1 MKSQQQKNVAEEI
14 LEKIINSCKMS
25 THVSKQLMALQAG

>member
-1 MKSQQQKNVAEEI
+1 MKGQQQKNVAKEI
-14 LEKIINSCKMS
+14 LEKIIKSWKMS